1 MGEDLVKPLPLFLML
16 TFGLFIAGF
25 AVTGL
30 LIATGAPT
38 WAVVVMQVAMAW
50 TPTVAYA
57 VVHRRV
63 HPGTPFFRFV
73 GLQFSSRVRMA
84 PLVASIL
91 IPVLA
96 ITLIALGYAFAT
108 GTGPA
113 ELLVGLSPGA
123 FGLLFLTNLIRG
135 PLGEELGWRG
145 YLLGEF
151 QRRHSL
157 VSASLLVGVIWGLWH
172 VPLWLV
178 SGYAGVDLLLYALFF
193 FVSIVAFSVVIG
205 LVHGGKGGNLL
216 YAILL
221 HQMLNFTAQLV
232 EIDTLVVLGASG
244 VIYAAIAIVLSGVAA
259 RSRPAV
265 AAV

>member
-1 MGEDLVKPLPLFLML
+1 MKPLPLFLVL
-16 TFGLFIAGF
+16 TFGLFIVGF
-25 AVTGL
+25 AIAGL
-30 LIATGAPT
+30 IISLGGPT
-38 WAVVVMQVAMAW
+38 WSVVLVQIAMAW
-50 TPTVAYA
+50 TPTLAYA

-73 GLQFSSRVRMA
+73 ALQFSPRTRVA

-91 IPVLA
+91 IPVIA
-96 ITLIALGYAFAT
+96 IALIALGYAFAT
-108 GTGPA
+108 GTAPA
-113 ELLVGLSPGA
+113 ELLVDLSPSA
-123 FGLLFLTNLIRG
+123 FWWLFLTNLIRG

-151 QRRHSL
+151 QVRHSL
-157 VSASLLVGVIWGLWH
+157 VSASVIVGVIWGLWH
-172 VPLWLV
+172 LPLWLV
-178 SGYAGVDLLLYALFF
+178 SGYQGTDLLLYSLFF

-232 EIDTLVVLGASG
+232 EVDLLVVLGASG
-244 VIYAAIAIVLSGVAA
+244 VIYAIIAVMLAGLAG

-265 AAV
+265 AAA